1 MPAWWCVVDDC
12 PSRPGWDQSRN
23 QHQPGKI
30 SLSVLQTHRPHGASM
45 CEPGPQLHSVCRAL
59 CILEHLKG
67 PQAKVLMFKNMRR
80 GQQAD
85 PEIYLGMMANIN
97 RTVCILENVGI
108 FSCNVQIADN
118 LWGGDSQASWPEKQQ
133 GRAVTHLGCD
143 THLGCGDVFLPVLT
157 SMPLAPQHISYSDC
171 LRQWEP
177 PTVTSAQGL
186 GPPLLGAFPVP
197 VTAQTSLVHTGW
209 GWPQHRHGT
218 WGPAVLAQRNGWRCS
233 PREGSSGKGGRSTAP
248 RCRSGRWGGSG
259 RGCNLCQSKPH
270 SS

>member
-12 PSRPGWDQSRN
+12 TSRPGWDQSRN
-23 QHQPGKI
+23 QHQPGKF
-30 SLSVLQTHRPHGASM
+30 LSVCPADPEPHGASI

-118 LWGGDSQASWPEKQQ
+118 LWGGDSQASGPEKQQ

-143 THLGCGDVFLPVLT
+143 TFGMWGCLPPVLV
-157 SMPLAPQHISYSDC
+157 SMPLVPQHISYSHC

-177 PTVTSAQGL
+177 PTRSRLLRVWVL
-186 GPPLLGAFPVP
+186 LLGAFSCPC
-197 VTAQTSLVHTGW
+197 H
-209 GWPQHRHGT
+209 
-218 WGPAVLAQRNGWRCS
+218 S
-233 PREGSSGKGGRSTAP
+233 PDLPGLP
-248 RCRSGRWGGSG
+248 
-259 RGCNLCQSKPH
+259 
-270 SS
+270 

>member
-1 MPAWWCVVDDC
+1 MIVP
-12 PSRPGWDQSRN
+12 PGQAGTRAGTSTN
-23 QHQPGKI
+23 QENFSQ
-30 SLSVLQTHRPHGASM
+30 SVLQTLSPMEHQCVNLDRSFIRSAEH
-45 CEPGPQLHSVCRAL
+45 

-85 PEIYLGMMANIN
+85 PEIYFGMMANIN

-108 FSCNVQIADN
+108 FSCNVQIVDN

-143 THLGCGDVFLPVLT
+143 TFGMWGCLPPVLT

-177 PTVTSAQGL
+177 PTRSHLLRVWVL
-186 GPPLLGAFPVP
+186 LLGAFSCPCHSP
-197 VTAQTSLVHTGW
+197 DLPCPHWMGLTTTPSW
-209 GWPQHRHGT
+209 DMGT
-218 WGPAVLAQRNGWRCS
+218 RCVLA
-233 PREGSSGKGGRSTAP
+233 
-248 RCRSGRWGGSG
+248 
-259 RGCNLCQSKPH
+259 RGMVGDAA
-270 SS
+270 